1 MSQDGDERNTTK
13 VIEWLF
19 IKKIPL
25 IIIICEIVTN
35 YTSVYLNFD
44 VLCHRKYRV
53 GVFGQY
59 NRPENKTFSTVL
71 PRWKIKLPLRITI
84 GVFV

>member
-19 IKKIPL
+19 IKKITL
-25 IIIICEIVTN
+25 IIMTCEIVTN

-44 VLCHRKYRV
+44 LLCHRKYVV

-59 NRPENKTFSTVL
+59 NRPENKTF
-71 PRWKIKLPLRITI
+71 
-84 GVFV
+84 